1 MTSASW
7 CSGTGS
13 CLVLSSSWSLSTMA
27 ITQLRHLATFA
38 HSLSWKSQMHNQQS
52 DQLRWL
58 HLCLTHTVYLWDCE
72 AVIFFAQSKLRKAK
86 RKCLKGYSEITFK
99 AFPSF
104 QAFSFFS
111 WAPAGNWC
119 IETFSLWMC
128 VLKGGG
134 GIHILDIFFLKI
146 WVEHVIM
153 AGDN

>member
-86 RKCLKGYSEITFK
+86 RSKGNVWKDILRLLLKRFHCFK
-99 AFPSF
+99 LSLSSPELLQVTDVLRLFLCGCVCWRGVGEYIF
-104 QAFSFFS
+104 WIFSS
-111 WAPAGNWC
+111 
-119 IETFSLWMC
+119 
-128 VLKGGG
+128 
-134 GIHILDIFFLKI
+134 
-146 WVEHVIM
+146 
-153 AGDN
+153 